1 MSTPDEATIERLF
14 HEALA
19 LPPEER
25 SAFIEAHAPDG
36 ATRAEVFALLAADAD
51 PAAPLRA
58 TPEKLAAAAGVL
70 PAEALAAGI
79 RAVPL
84 TGRNLGPYRILEQ
97 IGQGGMGTVYRAV
110 REDLGNHVA
119 IKVVRGALGD
129 PIRLA
134 RFRQEQRVLAR
145 LEHEHIARLLDAGIA
160 PDETP
165 YLVMEYV
172 EGVPITTWCD
182 EHGLD
187 IEARLHLFL
196 DICDAVAF
204 AHRHAI
210 VHRDL
215 KPSNILVTADGKAKL
230 LDFGIA
236 KLLQDDDVDAAL
248 TATGARVLSLTYAA
262 PEQIRGEPVTTATD
276 VHGLGT
282 LLYELLVGAPPRE
295 AASSTTTTLIA
306 ELDDDVVPPSRATR
320 HAISASAARQNAA
333 QPSTAHANA
342 TQPRRIAGDLD
353 AICLRALDPDPARR
367 YAAVE
372 LLRDDVARHL
382 AGLPVEARL
391 PTLRYR
397 AGKFIRRNALAVATA
412 AAVLLLLV
420 TGLGAVSWQA
430 RRAERALV
438 VAEEL
443 ADFLVGLFEASDP
456 EEVQGRAI
464 TARELLEEGTTRA
477 RELDARPEVQ
487 VRLLDAMARAHL
499 GLGLYDRAD
508 SLAVVALE
516 HERDLHGERHP
527 GYATQLVTLGQTR
540 HALGQVVEADSLMR
554 EALALRRRALGD
566 RDDLTTQAM
575 IALAKLLH
583 ERKGY
588 DEAEALAREAL
599 DARIA
604 RHGAASDEVAAALD
618 ALATILWY
626 SGKDVPRAEE
636 LYREVVRIQEQ
647 VRGPDDLRVAG
658 ALINLAGLLPNI
670 GKGKEAEVA
679 ARRALEIRR
688 AIYGADHPVTIH
700 TLSPLARAVQAQ
712 GRLAEARE
720 LFHETLRRY
729 AEFYTGDHP
738 LVAVVT
744 NNLSAT
750 FYEEGALDSAE
761 HYLRKALEMRTR
773 IFGPLDATVAL
784 YHHNLGS
791 LLRAR
796 GDLTAAEPVLAEAY
810 RLRATIHGEDNPIAL
825 RTGAIYGSTLADR
838 GKLAEA
844 ESLLRDILARQQEP
858 TGVVSADAAWTM
870 GFLADVLTRRGEY
883 AEAEALYLPALEMA
897 RERMPPSHPRRREIV
912 QGLTTLYESWD
923 RPADAERI
931 RQEETPAPDRLG
943 A

>member
-1 MSTPDEATIERLF
+1 
-14 HEALA
+14 
-19 LPPEER
+19 
-25 SAFIEAHAPDG
+25 
-36 ATRAEVFALLAADAD
+36 
-51 PAAPLRA
+51 
-58 TPEKLAAAAGVL
+58 
-70 PAEALAAGI
+70 
-79 RAVPL
+79 
-84 TGRNLGPYRILEQ
+84 
-97 IGQGGMGTVYRAV
+97 MGTVYRAV

-119 IKVVRGALGD
+119 LKVVRGALGD

-145 LEHEHIARLLDAGIA
+145 LEHEHIARLLDAGVA

-172 EGVPITTWCD
+172 EGVPVTTWCD
-182 EHGLD
+182 ERGLD
-187 IEARLHLFL
+187 VEARLRLFL
-196 DICDAVAF
+196 DVCDAVAF

-236 KLLQDDDVDAAL
+236 KLLQDDDVDSAL

-282 LLYELLVGAPPRE
+282 LLYELLTGAPPRE
-295 AASSTTTTLIA
+295 AAGASTTTWTATL
-306 ELDDDVVPPSRATR
+306 EDDVVPPSRA
-320 HAISASAARQNAA
+320 A
-333 QPSTAHANA
+333 
-342 TQPRRIAGDLD
+342 RIAGDLD
-353 AICLRALDPDPARR
+353 AICLRALEPDPARR

-397 AGKFIRRNALAVATA
+397 AGKFIRRNAFAVATA
-412 AAVLLLLV
+412 AAVFLLLL
-420 TGLGAVSWQA
+420 TALGAVTWQA
-430 RRAERALV
+430 RRAERALA

-443 ADFLVGLFEASDP
+443 VDYLVGLFEASDP
-456 EEVQGRAI
+456 EAVQGRTI
-464 TARELLEEGTTRA
+464 TARELLEEGTARA

-487 VRLLDAMARAHL
+487 IRLFDAMARAHR
-499 GLGLYDRAD
+499 GLGDYDRAD
-508 SLAVVALE
+508 SLATVALE
-516 HERDLHGERHP
+516 RERELHGEGQP
-527 GYATQLVTLGQTR
+527 GYAARLVTLALTR
-540 HALGQVVEADSLMR
+540 RALGHEVEAEALMR
-554 EALALRRRALGD
+554 EALALRRRTLGD
-566 RDDLTTQAM
+566 RHDLTTQAM
-575 IALAKLLH
+575 IDLAMLLH
-583 ERKGY
+583 ARKGY

-604 RHGAASDEVAAALD
+604 RHGPENDEVADALA

-626 SGKDVPRAEE
+626 SGKDIPRAEE
-636 LYREVVRIQEQ
+636 LFREVVRIQEQ
-647 VRGPDDLRVAG
+647 IRGPDDLHVAN
-658 ALINLAGLLPNI
+658 ALISLAGFLPLV
-670 GKGKEAEVA
+670 GKAAEAEAA
-679 ARRALEIRR
+679 ARRAIEIRR
-688 AIYGADHPVTIH
+688 AVYGADNPETVHI
-700 TLSPLARAVQAQ
+700 LNPLARAIQAQ

-720 LFHETLRRY
+720 YFHEILRRY
-729 AEFYTGDHP
+729 AEFYPGDHP

-761 HYLRKALEMRTR
+761 HYLRRALEMRTR
-773 IFGPLDATVAL
+773 IFGPMDAAVAM

-791 LLRAR
+791 LLRAK
-796 GDLTAAEPVLAEAY
+796 GDLGAAEPVLAEGY
-810 RLRATIHGEDNPIAL
+810 RLRAAIHGEDNLITL
-825 RTGAIYGSTLADR
+825 RTGAVYASVLADR
-838 GKLAEA
+838 GKLDEA
-844 ESLLRDILARQQEP
+844 ETLLRDILERQQVPAAEG
-858 TGVVSADAAWTM
+858 TYDAAITM
-870 GFLADVLTRRGEY
+870 GFLAGVLTRRGDY
-883 AEAEALYLPALEMA
+883 DEAEALYLPALEMA
-897 RERMPPSHPRRREIV
+897 RQRMPSSHPRRREIV

-931 RQEETPAPDRLG
+931 RREVMPDPGPLD